1 MSKPIPVTL
10 LSGFLGAG
18 KTTLLNHILHNK
30 EGLKAA
36 VIVNDM
42 SELNIDAYLV
52 QNENVLHQTEEK
64 LVEMSNG
71 CICCTLREDL
81 ITEVEKLGKEGK
93 YDYLIIESTG
103 ISEPLPVAQTF
114 AYQDEASGI
123 DLGKWAKLDT
133 LVTVI
138 DASAFAKD
146 YISND
151 TVRSRKLNKEDP
163 ADTRSIVNLLTDQI
177 EFANVIIINKA
188 DLVTPTQLG
197 ELKGMIASLNPLAQI
212 ITSEFSK
219 VPLNQVINTGL
230 YNQESAEALESW
242 EAEKNKVH
250 TPETEE
256 YGFSSFVFRSE
267 RPFHPKR
274 FWDYVNNNWPAN
286 IVRSKGLFYLATRPQ
301 KALIWSQAGGNL
313 RAEPGGWWWAALIK
327 EERESHPSWIES
339 KDRILANWHPQFGDR
354 KNEIVIIGQ
363 DLEPDQIAKELNA
376 CLVRIEELT
385 RFPKPERIEDPWPV
399 FD

>member
-188 DLVTPTQLG
+188 DLVTLTQLG

-219 VPLNQVINTGL
+219 VPLKQVINTGL

-313 RAEPGGWWWAALIK
+313 RAEPGGWWWAALLK

-385 RFPKPERIEDPWPV
+385 RFPKPERIEDPWSV

>member
-1 MSKPIPVTL
+1 M
-10 LSGFLGAG
+10 
-18 KTTLLNHILHNK
+18 
-30 EGLKAA
+30 
-36 VIVNDM
+36 
-42 SELNIDAYLV
+42 
-52 QNENVLHQTEEK
+52 
-64 LVEMSNG
+64 
-71 CICCTLREDL
+71 
-81 ITEVEKLGKEGK
+81 
-93 YDYLIIESTG
+93 
-103 ISEPLPVAQTF
+103 
-114 AYQDEASGI
+114 
-123 DLGKWAKLDT
+123 
-133 LVTVI
+133 
-138 DASAFAKD
+138 
-146 YISND
+146 
-151 TVRSRKLNKEDP
+151 
-163 ADTRSIVNLLTDQI
+163 
-177 EFANVIIINKA
+177 
-188 DLVTPTQLG
+188 VTPTQLG
-197 ELKGMIASLNPLAQI
+197 ELKGMIASLNPIAQI

-219 VPLNQVINTGL
+219 VPLKQVINTGL

-301 KALIWSQAGGNL
+301 MALIWSQAGGNL
-313 RAEPGGWWWAALIK
+313 RAEPGGWWWAALLK